1 MPEYKVSHCVE
12 ETDMKWI
19 ILIIIGAVVA
29 FWLYQGRRKNNI
41 EDPDMKT
48 FEEKDYYLKADDNS
62 SDDDS
67 SSGDSNPRH

>member
-1 MPEYKVSHCVE
+1 
-12 ETDMKWI
+12 MKWI

-29 FWLYQGRRKNNI
+29 FWLYRGRRSNSI

-48 FEEKDYYLKADDNS
+48 FEEKDYYLTSNDNS
-62 SDDDS
+62 SDDDP